1 MSDFFIDSSDSKF
14 VISSGSDDV
23 PILTVSG
30 STVYVSGSLVPG
42 DATVTSPVS
51 ELGSLHKPWKELYV
65 ESGSI
70 NFVKA
75 DEALDASDRNVTFN
89 RADVED
95 VLAGRPP
102 RGVLP
107 LSRFALSLSFEAR
120 ISAANTW
127 YGRARS
133 GGGMG
138 GLLSISFA
146 TSDPNGGNI
155 TAQSAMTGQVF
166 IAPRDLEIH
175 RATCYLMNSHN
186 NDNIIVTM
194 FKGTTTDDNASLNN
208 IGLTRI
214 GTTFAPTMARRKTY
228 VVNQNLTSNN
238 QMSAGE
244 GLIITAHVTSHT
256 STSYPNIL
264 ITLDGQYR

>member
-1 MSDFFIDSSDSKF
+1 MIVLRNQNNDNHSRRPNHNNRRRRNHPNNVND
-14 VISSGSDDV
+14 
-23 PILTVSG
+23 
-30 STVYVSGSLVPG
+30 
-42 DATVTSPVS
+42 
-51 ELGSLHKPWKELYV
+51 
-65 ESGSI
+65 
-70 NFVKA
+70 
-75 DEALDASDRNVTFN
+75 DRNN
-89 RADVED
+89 
-95 VLAGRPP
+95 
-102 RGVLP
+102 
-107 LSRFALSLSFEAR
+107 
-120 ISAANTW
+120 NH
-127 YGRARS
+127 
-133 GGGMG
+133 
-138 GLLSISFA
+138 
-146 TSDPNGGNI
+146 NGHDRNGSNHN
-155 TAQSAMTGQVF
+155 
-166 IAPRDLEIH
+166 D
-175 RATCYLMNSHN
+175 NSHN